1 MSSTELRKKWI
12 KSIVKVDDKFL
23 RIIDSL
29 YETYTQEDDDL
40 PIEIQ
45 EILIRSQKNIK
56 EGNYFLHK
64 DVMEKVRR
72 KFNL

>member
-23 RIIDSL
+23 RIIDAL
-29 YETYTQEDDDL
+29 YETYTQEDDGL